1 MSNIFFFK
9 KYYINNIYN
18 MGQTLSGF
26 KKSEFLDT
34 MKSNPMKIQVNEKS
48 PEINEAE
55 APEINEAEVPEINE
69 AEAPEINEAE
79 APEINE
85 SEAPEI
91 NESEAP
97 ETNEVAPLDENKA
110 WPPPDIF

>member
-55 APEINEAEVPEINE
+55 APEINE
-69 AEAPEINEAE
+69 
-79 APEINE
+79 
-85 SEAPEI
+85 
-91 NESEAP
+91 SEAP